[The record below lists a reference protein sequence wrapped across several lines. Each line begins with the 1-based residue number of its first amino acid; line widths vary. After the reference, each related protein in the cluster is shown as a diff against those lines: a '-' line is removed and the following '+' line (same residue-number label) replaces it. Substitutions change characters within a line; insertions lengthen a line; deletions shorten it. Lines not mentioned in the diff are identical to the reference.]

1 MSGKTLALTMA
12 AEQVVIA
19 AVYLCARD
27 YRHAAYWFFGACL
40 IVSVTI

>member
-1 MSGKTLALTMA
+1 MNGKILALTMA
-12 AEQVVIA
+12 GVQVIIA
-19 AVYLCARD
+19 LAYICAKD